1 VLPAETA
8 PAATLTRRQKKVRTS
23 PNPTPS
29 LLSQPPINEVA
40 STEKG
45 RSRRWLETTA
55 TKRRRG
61 DSEPSILLNKCIKV
75 SSGSTA
81 LVQYQRQCG
90 AARRNGPCGHLNPQ
104 TKEAENVP
112 NRTPSSYL
120 NLRSKN
126 KGRSRRWLE
135 TTATKRRR
143 GDSEPSILLNKCI
156 KVSSGSTALV
166 QYQRQCGAARRNG
179 PCGHLNQ

>member
-40 STEKG
+40 STENKE
-45 RSRRWLETTA
+45 RSRHGLKTTTRMKKMRQRA
-55 TKRRRG
+55 LQASKPR
-61 DSEPSILLNKCIKV
+61 IKV